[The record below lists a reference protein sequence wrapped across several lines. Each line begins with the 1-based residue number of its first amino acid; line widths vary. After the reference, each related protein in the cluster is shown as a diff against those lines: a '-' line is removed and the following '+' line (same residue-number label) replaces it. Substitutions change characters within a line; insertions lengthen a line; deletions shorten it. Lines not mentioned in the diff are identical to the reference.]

1 MLKKILS
8 NVGEYKTNAI
18 LSPILVSLEV
28 LLEVMIPFTMALLI
42 DNGVEKG
49 DLSYTIKIGAV
60 LLGMSF
66 LALVFGALSGRECAV
81 AGVGFAKNMRRNMFS
96 NIQNFSF
103 SNIDKFSTSS
113 LITRM
118 TTDVTNVQNA
128 FQTSIRVM
136 VRAPLMLICSTIFA
150 AKINGKLAGIFLC
163 LLPFLAVFLII
174 IISKAFPIFK
184 RMFKKYDALN
194 LTTQE
199 NLTNIRTVKSYVREG
214 YEIKKMDDASQEVF
228 DVALRAEK
236 IVVLGMP
243 MFMLMIYAAMISIS
257 WLGGNQ
263 IISGTMSKG
272 GFMSFIGYVMQIFIS
287 FVMVGMNAGQ
297 IIMSRAA
304 AERIVDVLSEESDI
318 KNVENAITSMS
329 DSTIEFTNVNFS
341 YTGDESNTV
350 LSDINLTV
358 KPGETLGILGGT
370 GSGKSSLVQL
380 IPRLYDV
387 TSGKITI
394 GGIDVKDYDIK
405 TLRDNISMVLQKN
418 MLFSG
423 TIEDNLKWGDEDAD
437 LGQVEQ
443 AAAQAAAKSFIDGF
457 EGGFATELGQGGSNV
472 SGGQKQRLCI
482 ARALLKKP
490 KILIFDDSTSAV
502 DVKTNADIMKAI
514 NNDFPNTTKIIIAQ
528 RLISL
533 KDADRIL
540 IINDGKIVAVGSH
553 EELYD
558 HNEIYTEVYNEQMKG
573 AIE

>member
-8 NVGEYKTNAI
+8 NVGEYKSHSI
-18 LSPILVSLEV
+18 LSPIFVSLEV

-42 DNGVEKG
+42 DNGVEKS
-49 DLSYTIKIGAV
+49 DLPYTIKIGGI
-60 LLGMSF
+60 LLLMSF
-66 LALVFGALSGRECAV
+66 LALIFGALSGRECAV
-81 AGVGFAKNMRRNMFS
+81 AGVGFAKNMRKNMFA
-96 NIQNFSF
+96 NIQTFSF
-103 SNIDKFSTSS
+103 SNIDNFSTSS

-150 AKINGKLAGIFLC
+150 SKINGRLAGIFLC
-163 LLPFLAVFLII
+163 LLPFLAVFLIF

-184 RMFKKYDALN
+184 KMFKKYDALN

-199 NLTNIRTVKSYVREG
+199 NLTNIRTVKSYVRED
-214 YEIKKMDDASQEVF
+214 YEIRKMDEASQEVF
-228 DVALRAEK
+228 DVALKAEK

-257 WLGGNQ
+257 WMGGNQ

-272 GFMSFIGYVMQIFIS
+272 NFMSFLGYVMQIFIS

-304 AERIVDVLSEESDI
+304 AERIVEVLDEESDI
-318 KNVENAITSMS
+318 KNNESPVMEIS
-329 DSTIEFTNVNFS
+329 DSTIKFDNVSFS
-341 YTGDESNTV
+341 YTGDETNPV

-387 TSGKITI
+387 TLGKITI

-405 TLRDNISMVLQKN
+405 TLRDSIAMVLQKN

-423 TIEDNLKWGDEDAD
+423 TIEDNLKWGDKNAD
-437 LGQVEQ
+437 KSQVEQ
-443 AAAQAAAKSFIDGF
+443 AASQASAKGFIEGF
-457 EGGFATELGQGGSNV
+457 EADYGTELGQGGSNV

-502 DVKTNADIMKAI
+502 DVKTNADIMNSI
-514 NNDFPNTTKIIIAQ
+514 NTDFPDTTKIIIAQ

-533 KDADRIL
+533 EGADRIL
-540 IINDGKIVAVGSH
+540 ILNDGKVIAVGSH
-553 EELYD
+553 DELYNQ
-558 HNEIYTEVYNEQMKG
+558 NEIYTEVYNEQMKG
-573 AIE
+573 ANE